1 MHINDKEAKLILFKK
16 KLSELVFDDDK
27 FIDAWMNRP
36 NMAFN
41 DKTPMDLVNEN
52 NFDPLFAMIYRL
64 GSGEPSS

>member
-27 FIDAWMNRP
+27 FIDSWMNRP

-52 NFDPLFAMIYRL
+52 NFDPLFEMIYRL